1 MESDSLVEQTNITEE
16 CNICYDSC
24 DKNNKLISLSC
35 CMNTKK
41 ICIKCIKCLTVA
53 LCPYCRS
60 NLHDECSAY
69 INHDTI
75 SRSVPVTPDNYINFD
90 PYSFDD
96 FIREENV
103 IDPSNYNDSRRL
115 RRQMRRLRHE
125 YNQRRYNE
133 QHVQSRRNNNNRNNS
148 SRSHRNQ
155 HNRNN
160 RHYLHNESDNM
171 TRLYNNLNRYGD
183 IDLSNLD
190 HQYLFDIDI

>member
-1 MESDSLVEQTNITEE
+1 MESDSLVEETNITEE
-16 CNICYDSC
+16 CNICYESC
-24 DKNNKLISLSC
+24 DKNNKLISLRC

-60 NLHDECSAY
+60 NLDDECSAY
-69 INHDTI
+69 INHNTI

-115 RRQMRRLRHE
+115 SVKCVGYDMNTIKE
-125 YNQRRYNE
+125 DTMSE
-133 QHVQSRRNNNNRNNS
+133 
-148 SRSHRNQ
+148 
-155 HNRNN
+155 
-160 RHYLHNESDNM
+160 
-171 TRLYNNLNRYGD
+171 
-183 IDLSNLD
+183 I
-190 HQYLFDIDI
+190 

>member
-1 MESDSLVEQTNITEE
+1 MESNNLEEETNITEE
-16 CNICYDSC
+16 CNICYESG
-24 DKNNKLISLSC
+24 NINTELISLRC

-60 NLHDECSAY
+60 NLDDECSAY
-69 INHDTI
+69 IHQDI
-75 SRSVPVTPDNYINFD
+75 IARSAPTPNINYINFD

-96 FIREENV
+96 FIREEHV

-133 QHVQSRRNNNNRNNS
+133 QHVQSRRNNNIRNNS
-148 SRSHRNQ
+148 SRYHRNQ
-155 HNRNN
+155 TNRNN
-160 RHYLHNESDNM
+160 RYYLHNESDNM

>member
-1 MESDSLVEQTNITEE
+1 MESNSLVEETNITEE
-16 CNICYDSC
+16 CNICYESC
-24 DKNNKLISLSC
+24 NKNEELISLRC

-60 NLHDECSAY
+60 ELDEECSIY
-69 INHDTI
+69 IGNEST
-75 SRSVPVTPDNYINFD
+75 SRSVPVTHNNYIDFD

-96 FIREENV
+96 FIREERV

-133 QHVQSRRNNNNRNNS
+133 RRSNSNRNHS
-148 SRSHRNQ
+148 SRYNRNQ
-155 HNRNN
+155 NNRNN
-160 RHYLHNESDNM
+160 RHYLTTETNNM
-171 TRLYNNLNRYGD
+171 TRLYNDLNRYGG
-183 IDLSNLD
+183 IDLSNID
-190 HQYLFDIDI
+190 HALLFDMDM

>member
-60 NLHDECSAY
+60 NLDDECSAY

-103 IDPSNYNDSRRL
+103 IDLIVSFRFVWVRFDVDVDN
-115 RRQMRRLRHE
+115 
-125 YNQRRYNE
+125 RRY
-133 QHVQSRRNNNNRNNS
+133 VCGTGIS
-148 SRSHRNQ
+148 
-155 HNRNN
+155 
-160 RHYLHNESDNM
+160 
-171 TRLYNNLNRYGD
+171 GC
-183 IDLSNLD
+183 I
-190 HQYLFDIDI
+190 